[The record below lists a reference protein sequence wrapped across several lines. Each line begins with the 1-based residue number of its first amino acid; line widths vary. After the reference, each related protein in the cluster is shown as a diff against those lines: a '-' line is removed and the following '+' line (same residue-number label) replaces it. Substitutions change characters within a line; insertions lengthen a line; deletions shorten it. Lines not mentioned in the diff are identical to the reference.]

1 MIPAAVVPGELA
13 FNADGLPWSA
23 LHDDIYHPAS
33 GPFVQ
38 ARHVFVGGCRLVE
51 RWRGRERFTVLETGF
66 GLGHNFLATWD
77 AWRQDPQRAQRLH
90 FVSVEL
96 HPLRRDD
103 LARAHRGSELG
114 ELAGQLCGA
123 WPSLTPD
130 LHRLVFDGGRVQLTL
145 AFGDA
150 RLWLR
155 QLVLHADALFLDGFA
170 PARNPA
176 MWEPRLL
183 QSVARLAAP
192 GATLATWTAARA
204 VREGLAKVGFQVTLA
219 QGKGGKRD
227 ITLAQ
232 FTPRFVANAAPG
244 RASRKPGAGRVAI
257 VGGGL
262 AGCATAWA
270 LAEQG
275 IASVLFDRHAAPA
288 REASGNPAGMF
299 HPIVNAQD
307 GSHARFNRAAAFAVR
322 EAVQHAIAALGVS
335 GGAAGMLRLHTDPS
349 GLDGMQR
356 VLQRLGLPGE
366 VAQACSAAQASAL
379 CGMPLP
385 SPAWFFPGGG
395 WVDPAGLSRS
405 LLARAGALSQWR
417 GGMAVDRLRRTAS
430 GWDLLGADGT
440 VLEHA
445 DTVVLANAG
454 DALRLIGAPAWPLD
468 KVRGQVSMLPID
480 AWPAGLLPPA
490 LPVGGAGYLLPV
502 TAGRLVFGATSQ
514 VGDED
519 PGVRMADHVDNL
531 ARLATLTGKPLSID
545 ATLLQGRTAWRWSAA
560 DRLPVVGAVPDTAAL
575 AHDLGSSSRW
585 DQPRFVPRLPGL
597 HVLTGLGSRGIAWS
611 ALGGRVLAAAICGA
625 PAPLEATLLD
635 AIDPARFVSR
645 ALRRQAAD
653 AVQSSAAQGAG

>member
-1 MIPAAVVPGELA
+1 VIPAAVVPGELA

-23 LHDDIYHPAS
+23 LYDDIYHPAS

-77 AWRQDPQRAQRLH
+77 AWRQDPQRTERLH

-114 ELAGQLCGA
+114 ELAELLNGA

-150 RLWLR
+150 RHWLR

-170 PARNPA
+170 PARNPQ
-176 MWEPRLL
+176 MWEPRVL
-183 QSVARLAAP
+183 QSLSRLAAP

-232 FTPRFVANAAPG
+232 FTPRFTAMPAPG
-244 RASRKPGAGRVAI
+244 RALPQGRDRRIAI

-262 AGCATAWA
+262 AGCATARA

-275 IASVLFDRHAAPA
+275 LSSVVLDRHADPA
-288 REASGNPAGMF
+288 QGASGNPAGMF

-307 GSHARFNRAAAFAVR
+307 GSHARFNRAAVFAVR
-322 EAVQHAIAALGVS
+322 EAVVHAVAAHGVH
-335 GGAAGMLRLHTDPS
+335 GDTNGLLRLHADPA
-349 GLDGMQR
+349 GLAGMQG
-356 VLQRLGLPGE
+356 VLQRLGLPTD
-366 VAQACSAAQASAL
+366 VVRACSAAEASAL
-379 CGMPLP
+379 CGIALP

-405 LLARAGALSQWR
+405 HLARAGALTQWR
-417 GGMAVDRLRRTAS
+417 GGVAVDALRRADT
-430 GWDLLGADGT
+430 GWELLDAAGV
-440 VLEHA
+440 VLAQA

-454 DALRLIGAPAWPLD
+454 DALRLLGMPGWPID
-468 KVRGQVSMLPID
+468 QVRGQISLLSTGD
-480 AWPAGLLPPA
+480 LPPGFVLPT
-490 LPVGGAGYLLPV
+490 LPVGGAGYLLPEV
-502 TAGRLVFGATSQ
+502 GAWALFGATAQ
-514 VGDED
+514 AGDCD
-519 PGVRMADHVDNL
+519 ADVRLADHAENL
-531 ARLATLTGKPLSID
+531 ARLATLTGAPVAID
-545 ATLLQGRTAWRWSAA
+545 ITRLHGRTAWRCSSA
-560 DRLPVVGAVPDTAAL
+560 DRLPVVGAVPDADAL
-575 AHDLGSSSRW
+575 AHIGRSSSRW
-585 DQPRFVPRLPGL
+585 DQPRFVPRRPGL
-597 HVLTGLGSRGIAWS
+597 FVHAGLGSRGIAWS
-611 ALGGRVLAAAICGA
+611 ALGGQVLAAAICGA
-625 PAPLEATLLD
+625 PAPLEAALLD

-653 AVQSSAAQGAG
+653 AAQSSAAQGAG